1 MPFPGKKR
9 ALTAAVVLT
18 TIVIVVFAALQY
30 RWTREI
36 SEATG
41 VRLADTLLMSL
52 VNWHIDFERN
62 VAEIGRSLGGDTL
75 DGGLET
81 HAQRFA
87 EWKQLARYPQ
97 LVRSAYVLD
106 ATTPGTAR
114 RFDEKTGIFEPV
126 AWPETVV
133 RGFEALPR
141 EPTGWQFDPAVPA
154 LLRPIASSD
163 ALRAHTWLVI
173 ELDPDV
179 ITRRIFP
186 DLAHRYFQGT
196 DGLDYEVAVT
206 GGQPRRVLYAS
217 DAGFGSDDVT
227 DADGTLNI
235 FGRPL
240 SAATDSPMV
249 VFHKTPRL
257 KGENGSAVTWFPL
270 LSKAAV
276 DQDWTLVV
284 RHRRGGPL
292 GAFLADTQRRDLV
305 MSLGALLLLVASIAL
320 LVVTSLRA
328 QRLAALQMDFVTT
341 VSHELRTPLTIISS
355 AADNIEQ
362 GVVQEPAQV
371 TQYGSVIRNQVRQLS
386 ALVEQILLFARH
398 NRTPQRFTLQ
408 PLAASE
414 IIDATLASTE
424 GLIRA
429 AHFTIERDVEPG
441 LPPVMG
447 DKVALAQCLQNL
459 VTNALKYGRDR
470 RWLGIRAQLVEHG
483 PGEREIQIAVSDRGI
498 GIAKADLPHIFEPFY
513 RSPAVA
519 AAQIHGTGLGL
530 SLAKDTAE
538 AMGGRLTVVSE
549 PGRGTTFTV
558 HLPCPA
564 GAAAGLA
571 PNLHASG
578 VGQHG

>member
-1 MPFPGKKR
+1 MAFPAKKR

-41 VRLADTLLMSL
+41 VRLADTLLMSI
-52 VNWHIDFERN
+52 VNWHIDLERN
-62 VAEIGRSLGGDTL
+62 FAEIGRELGGDAV
-75 DGGLET
+75 DGLET
-81 HAQRFA
+81 HGRRF
-87 EWKQLARYPQ
+87 EDWKGLARYPA
-97 LVRSAYVLD
+97 LIRAAYVLD
-106 ATTPGTAR
+106 AATPGTAR
-114 RFDEKTGIFEPV
+114 RFDEKTGLFEPA
-126 AWPETVV
+126 AWPDTVV
-133 RGFEALPR
+133 RGPEALPR
-141 EPTGWQFDPAVPA
+141 DATGWRFDPAAPA
-154 LLRPIASSD
+154 LLQPIGSNRASG
-163 ALRAHTWLVI
+163 ARTWLVI
-173 ELDPDV
+173 DLDAEV

-186 DLAHRYFQGT
+186 ELAQRYFQGT

-206 GGQPRRVLYAS
+206 EGQPRRVLYAS
-217 DAGFGSDDVT
+217 DAGFGSNEVT

-235 FGRPL
+235 FGRTV
-240 SAATDSPMV
+240 SATIDSPMV

-257 KGENGSAVTWFPL
+257 KGENGSVVTWFPL
-270 LSKAAV
+270 LRYPAA

-305 MSLGALLLLVASIAL
+305 MSLGALALLVASIAL

-328 QRLAALQMDFVTT
+328 QRLAALQLDFVTT

-355 AADNIEQ
+355 AADNIAQ
-362 GVVQEPAQV
+362 GVVQDGAQV
-371 TQYGSVIRNQVRQLS
+371 TQYGSVIRNQVRHLS

-398 NRTPQRFTLQ
+398 SRSPQRFTVQ
-408 PLAASE
+408 PLAASD

-429 AHFTIERDVEPG
+429 AHFTIEHDIEPG

-470 RWLGIRAQLVEHG
+470 QWLGIRARLVETA

-513 RSPAVA
+513 RSPAVT

-530 SLAKDTAE
+530 ALAKDTVE
-538 AMGGRLTVVSE
+538 AIGGRLTVASD
-549 PGRGTTFTV
+549 PGRGTTFTL
-558 HLPCPA
+558 HLPCSRA
-564 GAAAGLA
+564 VAADLA
-571 PNLHASG
+571 PDLHASR
-578 VGQHG
+578 VGQRG

>member
-1 MPFPGKKR
+1 MAFPAKKR

-41 VRLADTLLMSL
+41 VRLADTLLMSI
-52 VNWHIDFERN
+52 VNWHIDLERN
-62 VAEIGRSLGGDTL
+62 FVDIGRALGGDAV
-75 DGGLET
+75 DGGVET
-81 HAQRFA
+81 HARRFA
-87 EWKQLARYPQ
+87 EWKRLARYPE
-97 LVRSAYVLD
+97 LIRAAYVLD
-106 ATTPGTAR
+106 AASPATAR
-114 RFDEKTGIFEPV
+114 RFDEKTGTFEPA
-126 AWPETVV
+126 AWPGAVV
-133 RGFEALPR
+133 RGPEALPR
-141 EPTGWQFDPAVPA
+141 EPAGWRFDQAGPA
-154 LLRPIASSD
+154 LLQPIASPGAAD
-163 ALRAHTWLVI
+163 ARSWLAI
-173 ELDPDV
+173 ELDADV
-179 ITRRIFP
+179 IARRIFP

-206 GGQPRRVLYAS
+206 EGQPRRVLYAS
-217 DAGFGSDDVT
+217 DAGFGSNEVA

-235 FGRPL
+235 FGRSL
-240 SAATDSPMV
+240 STTADSPMV

-257 KGENGSAVTWFPL
+257 NSANGSAVTWFPL
-270 LSKAAV
+270 LRNAAA

-328 QRLAALQMDFVTT
+328 QRLAALQLDFVTT

-355 AADNIEQ
+355 AADNIAQ
-362 GVVQEPAQV
+362 GVVQERAQV
-371 TQYGSVIRNQVRQLS
+371 TQYGSVIRNQVRHLS

-398 NRTPQRFTLQ
+398 SRSPQRFTLQ
-408 PLAASE
+408 PLAASD
-414 IIDATLASTE
+414 IIDATLAGTE

-429 AHFTIERDVEPG
+429 AHFTVERDVEPG
-441 LPPVMG
+441 LPAVMG

-470 RWLGIRAQLVEHG
+470 QWLGIRARLVEHA
-483 PGEREIQIAVSDRGI
+483 PGEREVQIAVSDRGI

-513 RSPAVA
+513 RSPAVT

-530 SLAKDTAE
+530 SLARDTAE
-538 AMGGRLTVVSE
+538 AIGGRLTVASD
-549 PGRGTTFTV
+549 PGRGTTFTL
-558 HLPCPA
+558 HLPCK
-564 GAAAGLA
+564 AATSAQVE
-571 PNLHASG
+571 PDLHASG
-578 VGQHG
+578 LRQHG

>member
-1 MPFPGKKR
+1 MAFPARKR

-41 VRLADTLLMSL
+41 VRLADTLLMSI
-52 VNWHIDFERN
+52 VNWHIDLERN
-62 VAEIGRSLGGDTL
+62 FAEIGRELGGDAV
-75 DGGLET
+75 DGAVET
-81 HAQRFA
+81 HARRFA
-87 EWKQLARYPQ
+87 EWKRLARYPE
-97 LVRSAYVLD
+97 LIRAAYVVD
-106 ATTPGTAR
+106 TTAPGTAR
-114 RFDEKTGIFEPV
+114 RFDEKTGRFEPA
-126 AWPETVV
+126 AWPDAVV
-133 RGFEALPR
+133 RAPAALPQDA
-141 EPTGWQFDPAVPA
+141 TGWRFDPVAPA
-154 LLRPIASSD
+154 LLQPIASVGASGG
-163 ALRAHTWLVI
+163 RPWLIV
-173 ELDPDV
+173 ELDAEV
-179 ITRRIFP
+179 IARHIFP

-206 GGQPRRVLYAS
+206 EGQPRRVLYAS
-217 DAGFGSDDVT
+217 NPGFGSNDVT

-235 FGRPL
+235 FGRTL
-240 SAATDSPMV
+240 SAAIDSPMV

-257 KGENGSAVTWFPL
+257 NAENGSAVTWFPL
-270 LSKAAV
+270 LRNAAA

-355 AADNIEQ
+355 AADNIAQ
-362 GVVQEPAQV
+362 GVVQERAQV
-371 TQYGSVIRNQVRQLS
+371 SQYGSVIRNQVRHLS

-398 NRTPQRFTLQ
+398 SRSPQRFTLQ
-408 PLAASE
+408 PLAAGDL
-414 IIDATLASTE
+414 IDATLASTE

-429 AHFTIERDVEPG
+429 AHFTIEREVEPG

-447 DKVALAQCLQNL
+447 DKVALTQCLQNL

-470 RWLGIRAQLVEHG
+470 QWLGIRARLVDRG

-513 RSPAVA
+513 RSPAVT

-538 AMGGRLTVVSE
+538 AIGGRLTVASD
-549 PGRGTTFTV
+549 PGRGTTFTL
-558 HLPCPA
+558 HLPCT
-564 GAAAGLA
+564 AAVAELE
-571 PNLHASG
+571 PDLHAPR
-578 VGQHG
+578 VHQHG

>member
-1 MPFPGKKR
+1 MPFPAKKR

-41 VRLADTLLMSL
+41 VRLADTLLMSI
-52 VNWHIDFERN
+52 VNWQIDLERN
-62 VAEIGRSLGGDTL
+62 FAEIGRALGGDTV
-75 DGGLET
+75 DGGLDA
-81 HAQRFA
+81 HARRFA
-87 EWKQLARYPQ
+87 EWKGLARYPQ
-97 LVRSAYVLD
+97 LVRAAYLLD
-106 ATTPGTAR
+106 AAPPAAAR
-114 RFDEKTGIFEPV
+114 RFDERSGMFEPA
-126 AWPETVV
+126 AWPAAVV
-133 RGFEALPR
+133 RGPEALPQQS
-141 EPTGWQFDPAVPA
+141 TGWLFEPAPPA
-154 LLRPIASSD
+154 LLRPIATGD
-163 ALRAHTWLVI
+163 AARAQTWLVV
-173 ELDPDV
+173 ELDADV
-179 ITRRIFP
+179 ITKRIFP
-186 DLAHRYFQGT
+186 ELAHRYFQGT

-206 GGQPRRVLYAS
+206 EGRPRRVLYAS
-217 DAGFGSDDVT
+217 DAGFGSSDVS

-235 FGRPL
+235 FGRTL
-240 SAATDSPMV
+240 SATIDSPLV
-249 VFHKTPRL
+249 VFHRTPRL
-257 KGENGSAVTWFPL
+257 KGANASTVTWFPL
-270 LSKAAV
+270 LRESAV

-362 GVVQEPAQV
+362 GVVQERAQI

-398 NRTPQRFTLQ
+398 NRNPQRFTRQ
-408 PLAASE
+408 PLAVSD
-414 IIDATLASTE
+414 IVDATLASTE

-429 AHFTIERDVEPG
+429 AHFTIERDVEAG

-447 DKVALAQCLQNL
+447 DKVALTQCLQNL

-470 RWLGIRAQLVEHG
+470 QWLGMQARLVEHG
-483 PGEREIQIAVSDRGI
+483 TGEREIQIAISDRGI

-530 SLAKDTAE
+530 SVAKDTAE
-538 AMGGRLTVVSE
+538 AMGGRLTVVSD
-549 PGRGTTFTV
+549 PGRGTTFTL
-558 HLPCPA
+558 HLPCSA
-564 GAAAGLA
+564 GAVADLEPDLA
-571 PNLHASG
+571 ASG
-578 VGQHG
+578 VGKPG

>member
-1 MPFPGKKR
+1 MPFPAKKR

-41 VRLADTLLMSL
+41 VRLADTLLMSI
-52 VNWHIDFERN
+52 VNWHIDLERN
-62 VAEIGRSLGGDTL
+62 FAEITRALDGDTL

-81 HAQRFA
+81 HARRFA
-87 EWKQLARYPQ
+87 EWKRLTRYPE
-97 LVRSAYVLD
+97 LVRAAYVLD
-106 ATTPGTAR
+106 ATTPAAR
-114 RFDEKTGIFEPV
+114 RFDEATGTFAPA
-126 AWPETVV
+126 AWPETVA
-133 RGFEALPR
+133 RGADAFPR
-141 EPTGWQFDPAVPA
+141 EGTGWRFESATPAM
-154 LLRPIASSD
+154 LRPIASTD
-163 ALRAHTWLVI
+163 ASRERRWLVI
-173 ELDPDV
+173 ELDHDV
-179 ITRRIFP
+179 ITQRIFP
-186 DLAHRYFQGT
+186 ELSHRYFQGT
-196 DGLDYEVAVT
+196 DGLDYEIAVT
-206 GGQPRRVLYAS
+206 AGQPRHVLYAS
-217 DAGFGSDDVT
+217 DAGFGSSDVS

-235 FGRPL
+235 FGRAL
-240 SAATDSPMV
+240 SATTASPMI

-257 KGENGSAVTWFPL
+257 KSDSSSPVTWFPL
-270 LSKAAV
+270 LRDAPAE
-276 DQDWTLVV
+276 QDWTLVV

-292 GAFLADTQRRDLV
+292 GAFLAGTERRDLV

-341 VSHELRTPLTIISS
+341 VSHELRTPLTIINS

-362 GVVQEPAQV
+362 GVVQDRVQI
-371 TQYGSVIRNQVRQLS
+371 TQYGSVIRNQARQLS

-414 IIDATLASTE
+414 IIDATLGSTE
-424 GLIRA
+424 GLISA

-470 RWLGIRAQLVEHG
+470 QWLGIRARLVESG

-513 RSPAVA
+513 RSPAVT

-530 SLAKDTAE
+530 SLAKATAE
-538 AMGGRLTVVSE
+538 ALGGRLTVASD
-549 PGRGTTFTV
+549 PSRGTTFTL
-558 HLPCPA
+558 HLPCSR
-564 GAAAGLA
+564 GASAELA
-571 PNLHASG
+571 TDLHASG
-578 VGQHG
+578 VRQHG

>member
-1 MPFPGKKR
+1 
-9 ALTAAVVLT
+9 
-18 TIVIVVFAALQY
+18 
-30 RWTREI
+30 
-36 SEATG
+36 
-41 VRLADTLLMSL
+41 MSI
-52 VNWHIDFERN
+52 VNWHIDLERN
-62 VAEIGRSLGGDTL
+62 FAEITRALDGDAL

-81 HAQRFA
+81 HARRFA
-87 EWKQLARYPQ
+87 EWERSTRYPQ
-97 LVRSAYVLD
+97 LVRAVYLVD
-106 ATTPGTAR
+106 AAIPAAR
-114 RFDEKTGIFEPV
+114 RFDERTGTFEPA
-126 AWPETVV
+126 AWPDTVV
-133 RGFEALPR
+133 GGPGAVPRAGAGWRFE
-141 EPTGWQFDPAVPA
+141 PATPA
-154 LLRPIASSD
+154 LLRPVASKETSGGS
-163 ALRAHTWLVI
+163 TWLVI
-173 ELDPDV
+173 ELAPDV
-179 ITRRIFP
+179 ITQRIFP
-186 DLAHRYFQGT
+186 ELAHRYFQGT
-196 DGLDYEVAVT
+196 DGLDYEIAVT
-206 GGQPRRVLYAS
+206 AGQPRQVLYTS
-217 DAGFGSDDVT
+217 DADFGSSEVT

-235 FGRPL
+235 FGRTL
-240 SAATDSPMV
+240 AATTDSPMI

-257 KGENGSAVTWFPL
+257 KSDTGSPVTWFPL
-270 LSKAAV
+270 LRDAAV

-292 GAFLADTQRRDLV
+292 GAFLAGTERRDLV

-362 GVVQEPAQV
+362 GVVQERAQI

-447 DKVALAQCLQNL
+447 DKLALAQCLQNL

-470 RWLGIRAQLVEHG
+470 QWLAIRARLVESG
-483 PGEREIQIAVSDRGI
+483 PDEREIQIAVSDRGI

-513 RSPAVA
+513 RSPAVT

-530 SLAKDTAE
+530 SLAKATAE
-538 AMGGRLTVVSE
+538 AIGGRLTVASE
-549 PGRGTTFTV
+549 PGRDTTFTL
-558 HLPCPA
+558 HLPCWRGTSA
-564 GAAAGLA
+564 ELA
-571 PNLHASG
+571 PDLHVSS

>member
-1 MPFPGKKR
+1 MAFFAKKR

-41 VRLADTLLMSL
+41 VRLADTLLMSI
-52 VNWHIDFERN
+52 VNWHIDLERN
-62 VAEIGRSLGGDTL
+62 FAEIGRALDGDSL

-81 HAQRFA
+81 HARRFA
-87 EWKQLARYPQ
+87 DWKRLTRYPQ
-97 LVRSAYVLD
+97 LVADAYVLD
-106 ATTPGTAR
+106 AAAPAAAR
-114 RFDEKTGIFEPV
+114 RFDERTGTFEPA
-126 AWPETVV
+126 AWPDAVV
-133 RGFEALPR
+133 RGPEALPR
-141 EPTGWQFDPAVPA
+141 EGTGWRFEPAAPA
-154 LLRPIASSD
+154 LLRPIASS
-163 ALRAHTWLVI
+163 AASRERRWLVI
-173 ELDPDV
+173 ALDPAV
-179 ITRRIFP
+179 ITQRIFP
-186 DLAHRYFQGT
+186 ELAHRYFQGT
-196 DGLDYEVAVT
+196 DGLDYEIAVT
-206 GGQPRRVLYAS
+206 GGQPRHVLYAS
-217 DAGFGSDDVT
+217 DAGFGSSDVS
-227 DADGTLNI
+227 DADGTLNV

-240 SAATDSPMV
+240 AATSDSPMI

-257 KGENGSAVTWFPL
+257 KSDTGSPVAWFPL
-270 LSKAAV
+270 LRDSAA
-276 DQDWTLVV
+276 DRDWTLVV

-362 GVVQEPAQV
+362 GVVQERAQV

-414 IIDATLASTE
+414 IIDATLASTD

-470 RWLGIRAQLVEHG
+470 QWLGIRARLVESG

-513 RSPAVA
+513 RSPAVT

-538 AMGGRLTVVSE
+538 AIGGRLTVTSD
-549 PGRGTTFTV
+549 PGRGTTFTL
-558 HLPCPA
+558 HLPCSR
-564 GAAAGLA
+564 GAAAQLA
-571 PNLHASG
+571 PDLHASG

>member
-1 MPFPGKKR
+1 MPFPWKKR

-62 VAEIGRSLGGDTL
+62 FAEIGRSLGGDTL
-75 DGGLET
+75 DRGLET
-81 HAQRFA
+81 HARRFA
-87 EWKQLARYPQ
+87 EWKQVARYPE
-97 LVRSAYVLD
+97 LVRAAYVLD
-106 ATTPGTAR
+106 AATTGTAR
-114 RFDEKTGIFEPV
+114 RFDEKTGIFEPA

-133 RGFEALPR
+133 RGLDALSR
-141 EPTGWQFDPAVPA
+141 EPTGWQFEPAVPA

-163 ALRAHTWLVI
+163 APRSRTWLVI

-206 GGQPRRVLYAS
+206 EGQPRRVLYAS
-217 DAGFGSDDVT
+217 DAGFGSSDVA

-235 FGRPL
+235 FARSL
-240 SAATDSPMV
+240 SGTLDSSMV

-257 KGENGSAVTWFPL
+257 KGDNGSAVTWFPL
-270 LSKAAV
+270 LRDSAA

-355 AADNIEQ
+355 AADNIAQ
-362 GVVQEPAQV
+362 GVVQDRAQV

-386 ALVEQILLFARH
+386 ALVEQILLFARQSR
-398 NRTPQRFTLQ
+398 NPQRFTLQ
-408 PLAASE
+408 PLTASV

-441 LPPVMG
+441 LPPVLG

-470 RWLGIRAQLVEHG
+470 QWLGIRARLVEHG
-483 PGEREIQIAVSDRGI
+483 PGDREIQIAVSDRGI

-538 AMGGRLTVVSE
+538 AIGGRLTVASE
-549 PGRGTTFTV
+549 PGRGTTFTL
-558 HLPCPA
+558 HLPCSA
-564 GAAAGLA
+564 VAAAHAA
-571 PNLHASG
+571 PDLHTSG

>member
-1 MPFPGKKR
+1 MAFPAKKR

-41 VRLADTLLMSL
+41 VRLADTLLMSI
-52 VNWHIDFERN
+52 VNWHIDLERN
-62 VAEIGRSLGGDTL
+62 FAEIARELGGDAV
-75 DGGLET
+75 DGGLEG
-81 HAQRFA
+81 HGRRFA
-87 EWKQLARYPQ
+87 EWKRLARYPE
-97 LVRSAYVLD
+97 LIRAAYVLD
-106 ATTPGTAR
+106 ASGPASAR
-114 RFDEKTGIFEPV
+114 RFNEKTGTFEPA
-126 AWPETVV
+126 AWPDSVV
-133 RGFEALPR
+133 RAPESLPR
-141 EPTGWQFDPAVPA
+141 EATGWRFDPAAPA
-154 LLRPIASSD
+154 LLQPIAPASASS
-163 ALRAHTWLVI
+163 ARTWLVI
-173 ELDPDV
+173 ALDAEV

-186 DLAHRYFQGT
+186 DLANRYFHGT

-206 GGQPRRVLYAS
+206 EGQPRRVLYAS
-217 DAGFGSDDVT
+217 DAGFGSNDVT

-235 FGRPL
+235 FGRTL
-240 SAATDSPMV
+240 SATTDAPMV

-257 KGENGSAVTWFPL
+257 KGDNGSAVTWLPL
-270 LSKAAV
+270 LRSPAA

-328 QRLAALQMDFVTT
+328 QRLAALQLDFVTT

-355 AADNIEQ
+355 AADNIAQ
-362 GVVQEPAQV
+362 GVVQDRAQV
-371 TQYGSVIRNQVRQLS
+371 TQYGSVIRNQVRHLS

-398 NRTPQRFTLQ
+398 SRSPQRFSLQ
-408 PLAASE
+408 PLAASD

-470 RWLGIRAQLVEHG
+470 QWLGIRARLVEHA
-483 PGEREIQIAVSDRGI
+483 PGEREVQIAISDRGI

-513 RSPAVA
+513 RSPAVT

-538 AMGGRLTVVSE
+538 AIGGRLTVESD
-549 PGRGTTFTV
+549 PGRGTTFTL
-558 HLPCPA
+558 HLPCSR
-564 GAAAGLA
+564 GASAQLA
-571 PNLHASG
+571 PDLHASG